1 MTEFINY
8 AKIDLCCIDK
18 HTFKLCT
25 QITLTSGEERML
37 IMYRVIIIDDNPW
50 SVENIKCI
58 FPWNRYGF
66 EDPITTNNPQHAL
79 NLILNKK
86 PDVLFTDIRMPQ
98 ISGFDL
104 ISQLS
109 AKGLKTKVV
118 LISAYTDFAYA
129 QQAISYGV
137 FRYLSKPV
145 SRKDAEKIM
154 FDLKNALD
162 KEHGKKDI
170 VSDDYDSIKNS
181 SFKKLVKYVN
191 ENYTQRLQLE
201 QLSELFQI
209 NPSYCSQLFS
219 EYFNCGFTT
228 YLTNLKMKKAADL
241 LIENNLWINEIAD
254 FLNYDYIYFNKLF
267 KKHYGVTP
275 KQFQQTGGKI

>member
-1 MTEFINY
+1 M
-8 AKIDLCCIDK
+8 AKHI
-18 HTFKLCT
+18 FKLYT
-25 QITLTSGEERML
+25 QITPVLDEERAF

-58 FPWNRYGF
+58 FPWSRYGF
-66 EDPITTNNPQHAL
+66 EDPITTNNPQDAL
-79 NLILNKK
+79 TLILNEKL
-86 PDVLFTDIRMPQ
+86 DVLFTDIKMPQ
-98 ISGFDL
+98 LSGFDL
-104 ISQLS
+104 INQIR
-109 AKGLKTKVV
+109 AKGLKIKIV

-137 FRYLSKPV
+137 FRYLSKPI
-145 SRKDAEKIM
+145 SRQDAEKVM
-154 FDLKNALD
+154 LDLKNTLD
-162 KEHGKKDI
+162 KEHGKKDVI
-170 VSDDYDSIKNS
+170 SNDYDSIKNP

-191 ENYTQRLQLE
+191 DNYTQKLQLE
-201 QLSELFQI
+201 QLSEIFQI

-228 YLTNLKMKKAADL
+228 YVTNLKMKKAAEL
-241 LIENNLWINEIAD
+241 LTENNMWINEIAD